1 MIRRPPRSTR
11 TDTLF
16 PYTTLVRSQRRGA
29 GTHLYR
35 AALQER
41 HRTAGKA
48 VRPLHQDDRIGGRGK
63 QAQSGGRM
71 TDKPDRVLFQLWG
84 PFREILIAHH
94 QFYVTEAKR
103 RLLDQFTDESIK
115 ADSDR
120 FETEWL
126 ANLSSFFDPDWYV
139 VGSKIGRAHV

>member
-63 QAQSGGRM
+63 KAQSGGRM
-71 TDKPDRVLFQLWG
+71 TDKPDRVLFQMWG
-84 PFREILIAHH
+84 PFRDRKS
-94 QFYVTEAKR
+94 T
-103 RLLDQFTDESIK
+103 RL
-115 ADSDR
+115 
-120 FETEWL
+120 
-126 ANLSSFFDPDWYV
+126 NSSQ
-139 VGSKIGRAHV
+139 